1 MSDQRT
7 TNWKSGG
14 AFGNRDEEQTGE
26 NYGGHGSDP
35 RRGPLSETQGYPGGY
50 AGERPSPFSRED
62 DDFYTDEE
70 GGILDL
76 LKDHWYLVLG
86 ALAVLVVLFVV
97 AGRVFGGGDPPAA
110 PESSK
115 QQAPGVEMA
124 QGTQKGEAGAG
135 EAENT
140 GITVEPGTR
149 SEDGMVTLAAGDL
162 AWKGKVEETDE
173 GEDLTLEGPTA
184 AQFKRGFELPNGS
197 VTSGVFAVA
206 QPGKPVVHATFHRA
220 EQGEEEEVTTGTY
233 YAMDENVV
241 LSQGTYVDD
250 RNGDTVTRTYTE
262 QPGETEESV
271 YRVTFTAPKDAPIPF
286 LPGWK
291 APPGMEAP
299 GGVSGTAQE

>member
-1 MSDQRT
+1 MSDQST

-26 NYGGHGSDP
+26 NYGGRGLDP

-62 DDFYTDEE
+62 DDFYADEE
-70 GGILDL
+70 EGILDL
-76 LKDHWYLVLG
+76 LKDRWYLILG
-86 ALAVLVVLFVV
+86 ALAVLVVLFVI

-115 QQAPGVEMA
+115 QQASSVEKS
-124 QGTQKGEAGAG
+124 QGTQKEASGAG
-135 EAENT
+135 EAEDT
-140 GITVEPGTR
+140 GIAVEPGTQ
-149 SEDGMVTLAAGDL
+149 SEDGTVNLTAGDL

-173 GEDLTLEGPTA
+173 GEALTLEGPTA

-206 QPGKPVVHATFHRA
+206 QSDKPVVHATFHRA
-220 EQGEEEEVTTGTY
+220 EQGEEEVTAGTY
-233 YAMDENVV
+233 YAMDENLV

-250 RNGDTVTRTYTE
+250 RDGDTVTRTYTE

-271 YRVTFTAPKDAPIPF
+271 YRVTFTAPKDAPIPL

-291 APPGMEAP
+291 APSGTDAP
-299 GGVSGTAQE
+299 GAISGITQG